1 MLSKGPM
8 MSAQKV
14 YRQIINEDDGGP
26 RHVINTPRDHNQVK
40 NFQKENNRQ
49 FRISH
54 DALYNAYQ
62 LCFQLQFKDRR
73 GEPQDFLRHFQIF
86 PTITIH
92 LMPQPLLGNL
102 EMLLKVSTTCTMT
115 LFLTWGIFI
124 YLHLFFDMH
133 YLKAIR
139 LLQLHISFIQGDIS
153 KITCNLCS
161 F

>member
-1 MLSKGPM
+1 M

-62 LCFQLQFKDRR
+62 LYAFK
-73 GEPQDFLRHFQIF
+73 
-86 PTITIH
+86 
-92 LMPQPLLGNL
+92 
-102 EMLLKVSTTCTMT
+102 S
-115 LFLTWGIFI
+115 IFI
-124 YLHLFFDMH
+124 FVH
-133 YLKAIR
+133 YDRVVKLN
-139 LLQLHISFIQGDIS
+139 D
-153 KITCNLCS
+153 
-161 F
+161 

>member
-73 GEPQDFLRHFQIF
+73 GEPQDIFKFFQ
-86 PTITIH
+86 
-92 LMPQPLLGNL
+92 Q
-102 EMLLKVSTTCTMT
+102 
-115 LFLTWGIFI
+115 
-124 YLHLFFDMH
+124 
-133 YLKAIR
+133 
-139 LLQLHISFIQGDIS
+139 
-153 KITCNLCS
+153 
-161 F
+161 